1 MTRRILIVANPHRPE
16 TLEAGDEVAR
26 VLAAA
31 GIDSCTDFT
40 PGVSEPIEAAIV
52 LGGDGTMLHAARK
65 THGTDIPLLGVNLGR
80 VGFLAELE
88 REDVANAAQRLADG
102 AYTVEE
108 RRTLSV
114 VVIGADGTEE
124 RGWALNEATLERANR
139 LRTLEVT
146 LAVDGEPLSSFG
158 CDGLVVATATG
169 STAHAFSAGGP
180 VLWPDVDAL
189 LCVPLAAHALFAR
202 PLVVGPSSSFAIQVV
217 PGSESSGQLVLDGAR
232 SIAVDR
238 GGVVEIRRGEHTV
251 KLARMS
257 DAPFTSRLVRKFSL
271 PTDGWRGERAHPT
284 PIGREIRSETWS
296 VNRDAAHDLDPAVGV
311 GQPDE
316 DG

>member
-1 MTRRILIVANPHRPE
+1 MNRRILIVANPHRPG
-16 TLEAGDEVAR
+16 TLEAGEEAAR
-26 VLAAA
+26 VLHDA

-40 PGVSEPIEAAIV
+40 SGVSDPIEAAIV

-102 AYTVEE
+102 DYTVEE
-108 RRTLSV
+108 RGTLSV
-114 VVIGADGTEE
+114 TVTHPDGSQDH
-124 RGWALNEATLERANR
+124 GWALNEATLERANR

-158 CDGLVVATATG
+158 CDGMVVSTATG

-202 PLVVGPSSSFAIQVV
+202 PLVVGPSSSFSIQVV
-217 PGSESSGQLVLDGAR
+217 PTSESSGQVVLDGAH
-232 SIAVDR
+232 SIDVERGSAVD
-238 GGVVEIRRGEHTV
+238 IRRGEHRV
-251 KLARMS
+251 RLARMS

-271 PTDGWRGERAHPT
+271 PTNGWRGERAYPT
-284 PIGREIRSETWS
+284 PIGREIRGAEWTDSDGAPS
-296 VNRDAAHDLDPAVGV
+296 GV
-311 GQPDE
+311 PGLSAGGPDE

>member
-26 VLAAA
+26 VLAEA
-31 GIDSCTDFT
+31 GIESCTDFT
-40 PGVSEPIEAAIV
+40 AGVSEPIEAAIV

-65 THGTDIPLLGVNLGR
+65 THGTNIPLLGVNLGR

-88 REDVANAAQRLADG
+88 REDVATAAQRLAAGD
-102 AYTVEE
+102 YTVEE

-114 VVIGADGTEE
+114 TVTSADGTQEH
-124 RGWALNEATLERANR
+124 GWALNEATLERANR

-158 CDGLVVATATG
+158 CDGVVVATATG

-217 PGSESSGQLVLDGAR
+217 HSSESSGQVVLDGAH
-232 SIAVDR
+232 SIEAGRGCVVD
-238 GGVVEIRRGEHTV
+238 VRRGDHTV
-251 KLARMS
+251 TLARMS

-271 PTDGWRGERAHPT
+271 PTDGWRGERSHPK
-284 PIGREIRSETWS
+284 PIGREIHAQTWS
-296 VNRDAAHDLDPAVGV
+296 VGEDALRAPAAIRAAG
-311 GQPDE
+311 PDE

>member
-26 VLAAA
+26 VLAHA
-31 GIDSCTDFT
+31 GIHCCTDFT
-40 PGVSEPIEAAIV
+40 PGVSQPIEAAIV
-52 LGGDGTMLHAARK
+52 LGGDGTMLHAARM
-65 THGTDIPLLGVNLGR
+65 THGTGIPLLGVNLGR

-88 REDVANAAQRLADG
+88 REDVASAAQRLADG
-102 AYTVEE
+102 DYTIEERGTLRVTVTGPDGTVEE
-108 RRTLSV
+108 
-114 VVIGADGTEE
+114 
-124 RGWALNEATLERANR
+124 GWALNEATLERANR

-158 CDGLVVATATG
+158 CDGVVVSTATG

-217 PGSESSGQLVLDGAR
+217 PSSESSGQVVLDGAH
-232 SIAVDR
+232 SIAVER
-238 GGVVEIRRGEHTV
+238 GAVVDIRRGVHSV
-251 KLARMS
+251 RLARMS

-271 PTDGWRGERAHPT
+271 PTDGWRGERSYET
-284 PIGREIRSETWS
+284 PIGHEIHARPWEAES
-296 VNRDAAHDLDPAVGV
+296 VSAPIPGPARAG
-311 GQPDE
+311 GPDE